1 MGAAG
6 RLLDRFG
13 QTQFDRRVKYLDLV
27 KASEAEGLVA
37 RAYEQM
43 SREFGLVAEP
53 HAVHSSNPELL
64 AAAWCATRET
74 LVAGKAARD
83 IKETVA
89 RSVSEANS
97 CSYCVG
103 AHTMMLQAVGAGDSR
118 SVELDRI
125 AAWAKATRFK
135 GAAELEDPP
144 FSFDD
149 APSIIGT
156 AITFHYVNRVVDV
169 FLPDSPMPV
178 RVPGMDGITK
188 KVGAKVFSSVVK
200 SEHRPGE
207 SLQLL
212 PDAELPEDLAWA
224 SGDRFVSGAFAR
236 FSKEVSSA
244 GEESLSET
252 ARTRVEEQVG
262 KWSGEDMGLSRS
274 WVDQA
279 ATGLEGQALDDA
291 RLALLVALA
300 PHQVDEA
307 LVNDFRKRRPQ
318 DSQLI
323 GAVSWAAFCAARRV
337 GSWLKL
343 PERSAAGIAE

>member
-1 MGAAG
+1 M
-6 RLLDRFG
+6 
-13 QTQFDRRVKYLDLV
+13 FDRRVKYLHLV

-37 RAYEQM
+37 RTYEQM
-43 SREFGLVAEP
+43 SKEFGLVAEP

-74 LVAGKAARD
+74 LVAGKAAREV
-83 IKETVA
+83 KETVA

-103 AHTMMLQAVGAGDSR
+103 AHSMMLQAVGSGDPGS
-118 SVELDRI
+118 SYLDRI
-125 AAWAKATRFK
+125 ASWAKATRFK
-135 GAAELEDPP
+135 GAAELDDPP
-144 FSFDD
+144 FSLGD

-178 RVPGMDGITK
+178 KVPGMDGITK

-207 SLQLL
+207 SLNLL
-212 PDAELPEDLAWA
+212 PDAELPKDLVWA
-224 SGDRFVSGAFAR
+224 SGDRSVSGAFAR
-236 FSKEVSSA
+236 LSKEVSSA
-244 GEESLSET
+244 GEGSLCEE
-252 ARTRVEEQVG
+252 ARTRVEEHVG

-274 WVDQA
+274 WLDQA
-279 ATGLEGQALDDA
+279 VAGLEGQALDDA
-291 RLALLVALA
+291 KLALLVALA
-300 PHQVDEA
+300 PHQVDDA
-307 LVNDFRKRRPQ
+307 LVKRFRDRRPQ
-318 DSQLI
+318 DSELI

-337 GSWLKL
+337 GSWLQL
-343 PERSAAGIAE
+343 P